1 MEITPVGREA
11 HAIGQQ
17 EARVA
22 VRRTWKEAPLGRP
35 RRRQRRNTVADAE
48 FGISGDLSG
57 FPFGCATVCAH
68 MAHVAPERGETP
80 VLPGRASGDQG
91 APVLWTSFCESTGG
105 KLGVPQR
112 PRYRKF
118 G

>member
-68 MAHVAPERGETP
+68 VAHVAPERSGAARSTGRAPAGAGRARASPCHLRKHWGETGGT
-80 VLPGRASGDQG
+80 PG
-91 APVLWTSFCESTGG
+91 VKE
-105 KLGVPQR
+105 
-112 PRYRKF
+112 
-118 G
+118 